1 MQTNRFNGE
10 SQSGFLVDGDESAI
24 GFIHFIV
31 TSIYFYSR
39 VLVKWEGEIIPSLN
53 KLFSLFV
60 CFSVIFS
67 KITPYFYTNI
77 FGILTLK
84 HTNAVDEEGIRP
96 PVSSLFGFEGSDKYD
111 WTEKWLHHL
120 RQSLFKRRKN
130 YTNYDKHPLFNEKRL
145 TPSVMIDL

>member
-1 MQTNRFNGE
+1 MQTNGFNGE
-10 SQSGFLVDGDESAI
+10 SQSGFLVDGDESTI

-39 VLVKWEGEIIPSLN
+39 VLVKWEGGIIPSLN

-84 HTNAVDEEGIRP
+84 HTNTVDEEGIRP
-96 PVSSLFGFEGSDKYD
+96 PVPPLFGFGGSSKFDCSQ
-111 WTEKWLHHL
+111 KWLYHM
-120 RQSLFKRRKN
+120 RQSLFKNAAK
-130 YTNYDKHPLFNEKRL
+130 PLFY
-145 TPSVMIDL
+145 